1 MARILFAVLKR
12 EVKALLVAGRKA
24 VNVVAGEGRLGE
36 MPARPGKD

>member
-24 VNVVAGEGRLGE
+24 VKAFATERAAQQDAG
-36 MPARPGKD
+36 